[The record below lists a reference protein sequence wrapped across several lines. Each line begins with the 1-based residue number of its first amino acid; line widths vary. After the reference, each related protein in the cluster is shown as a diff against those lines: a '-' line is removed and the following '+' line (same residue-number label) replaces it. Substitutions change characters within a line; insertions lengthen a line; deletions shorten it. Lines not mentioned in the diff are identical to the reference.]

1 MRRTLASRS
10 PRESNDG
17 VRPFSGTAMPIRSI
31 RSIIQGQTPI
41 TAPKTA
47 IVADVARSMRM
58 HNVGSIMVVDGTRLI
73 GIFTERD
80 ALFRVLAGNR
90 DPVTTKLGEVMTPQ
104 PQTIHPDEPFLR
116 ALRMMHEGKFRHM
129 PVVEFDRPLGM
140 VSVRDALDEDLH
152 ELRADLEQREE
163 MRE

>member
-1 MRRTLASRS
+1 
-10 PRESNDG
+10 
-17 VRPFSGTAMPIRSI
+17 MPVRSI
-31 RSIIQGQTPI
+31 RSIVEGQTPI
-41 TAPKTA
+41 TAPKSAT
-47 IVADVARSMRM
+47 IVEAARLMRL
-58 HNVGSIMVVDGTRLI
+58 HSVGSIMVVDGTRLI

-80 ALFRVLAGNR
+80 ALFRVLAGGR
-90 DPVTTKLGEVMTPQ
+90 DPGATRLVDVMTPQ

-140 VSVRDALDEDLH
+140 VSVRDALDEDLY
-152 ELRADLEQREE
+152 ELRAELEQREE